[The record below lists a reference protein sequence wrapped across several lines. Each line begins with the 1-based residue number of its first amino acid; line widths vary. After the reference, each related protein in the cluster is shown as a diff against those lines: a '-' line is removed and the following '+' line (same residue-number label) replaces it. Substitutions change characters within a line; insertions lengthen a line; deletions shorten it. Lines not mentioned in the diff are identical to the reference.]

1 MAQEGKYVYCIIG
14 TKEERNF
21 GPAGIGGRND
31 EVTTITFK
39 DIGMVVSSHPVV
51 RLVVNRENTLAH
63 ERVVED
69 VMKEFT
75 VLPVR
80 FCTISSGVDEILH
93 ILDRRYDEFKDLL
106 NNVDNKIELS
116 VKCLWKNITAI
127 YNEITEENAEIKGLK
142 EKIRLNKGICDM
154 QTKMSIGKLVE
165 DYLKRKKEED
175 AEKIAAVLK
184 KMAWYYKLNYTI
196 GDAMFVNSAF
206 LVDRG
211 RETEFDNQIEE
222 LSEEYKDRI
231 KFLYAGP
238 FPPYNFANITIHT
251 GGLET

>member
-1 MAQEGKYVYCIIG
+1 MLPEGKYIYCIIG
-14 TKEERNF
+14 TKEESNF
-21 GPAGIGGRND
+21 GPTGVGDRND
-31 EVTTITFK
+31 EVTTINFK
-39 DIGMVVSSHPVV
+39 DIGMVVSSHPVI
-51 RLVVNRENTLAH
+51 RLPVNRENTLAH
-63 ERVVED
+63 ERVVEE

-80 FCTISSGVDEILH
+80 FCTIASGVEEILN
-93 ILDRRYDEFKDLL
+93 ILERRYDEFKDLL
-106 NNVDNKIELS
+106 NHVDNKVELS

-127 YNEITEENAEIKGLK
+127 YNEITEENMEIKGLK
-142 EKIRLNKGICDM
+142 EKIHLNKGICDM

-184 KMAWYYKLNYTI
+184 KMAWYYKLNKTI

-206 LVDRG
+206 LVDRR
-211 RETEFDNQIEE
+211 REAEFDKQIDE
-222 LSEEYKDRI
+222 LSEEYKDRT

-251 GGLET
+251 G

>member
-1 MAQEGKYVYCIIG
+1 MRPEGKYIYCIIG

-21 GPAGIGGRND
+21 GQTGVGDRND
-31 EVTTITFK
+31 EVTTINFK
-39 DIGMVVSSHPVV
+39 DIAMVVSSHPVI

-63 ERVVED
+63 EMVVEG
-69 VMKEFT
+69 VMEEFT

-80 FCTISSGVDEILH
+80 FCTIASDVEDILK
-93 ILDRRYDEFKDLL
+93 ILERRYDEFKGLL

-154 QTKMSIGKLVE
+154 RTKMSVGELVE
-165 DYLKRKKEED
+165 GYLKRKKGED

-184 KMAWYYKLNYTI
+184 KMAWYYKLNNTI

-211 RETEFDNQIEE
+211 RESEFDKQIDA

-238 FPPYNFANITIHT
+238 FPPYNFANISINT
-251 GGLET
+251 